1 MRKAL
6 SLSVALS
13 LMLFLGVSA
22 FAQPRRIMRPRMME
36 RSGTGILRFLKAN
49 QQELKIEDSQ
59 LAKIEDLVFSSAKK
73 MIQIRNEA
81 ILRQLELQ
89 KLLQQEEN
97 LDYDQIKAVL
107 AKVST
112 IRQEIFLERIKLR
125 DQIGKILTPE
135 QKEALRAVSKNLRK
149 ERGLFLRRRGFFR
162 RGEGLVR
169 FRKWRE
175 EQSK

>member
-6 SLSVALS
+6 TLSVALA

-22 FAQPRRIMRPRMME
+22 FAQPRRMMRPRIME

-49 QQELKIEDSQ
+49 QQELKIEESQ
-59 LAKIEDLVFSSAKK
+59 LAKIEELVFSSAKK
-73 MIQIRNEA
+73 MIQMRNEA
-81 ILRQLELQ
+81 SLQQLELQ
-89 KLLQQEEN
+89 KLLQQREN

-107 AKVST
+107 AKVSS
-112 IRQEIFLERIKLR
+112 IRQELFLERIRLR

-135 QKEALRAVSKNLRK
+135 QKEALKAMGKDLRK
-149 ERGLFLRRRGFFR
+149 ERDQFLRRRFFR
-162 RGEGLVR
+162 RGRGLQR
-169 FRKWRE
+169 FRNWRE